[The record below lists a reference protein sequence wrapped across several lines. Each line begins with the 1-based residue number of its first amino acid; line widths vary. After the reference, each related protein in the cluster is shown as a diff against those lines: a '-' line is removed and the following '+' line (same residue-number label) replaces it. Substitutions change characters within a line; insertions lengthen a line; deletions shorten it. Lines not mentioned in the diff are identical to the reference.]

1 MGLTWSSRRARPSSI
16 RSERAAR
23 FEVTYAELQ
32 IEGPQEIRTPL
43 CKTFLR
49 IALAIALLLTPA
61 LAAAAGRDRHKSDVE
76 DVKED
81 IDNAKKGLDSAGKL
95 KKADKNDVKKA
106 GKDRANEE
114 AGDRPILPE
123 S

>member
-1 MGLTWSSRRARPSSI
+1 MQDFPANRPRHHI
-16 RSERAAR
+16 AA
-23 FEVTYAELQ
+23 
-32 IEGPQEIRTPL
+32 TP
-43 CKTFLR
+43 T
-49 IALAIALLLTPA
+49 

-106 GKDRANEE
+106 GKDRAKEE